1 MASESFVRSVSNICD
16 RGLFAA
22 FGVCFEGV
30 PTDDSVCEGG
40 SGKWGGR
47 RVCVCVF
54 WLLMFSG
61 GEGKKWTCGNPGV
74 VSLQK
79 VASLVRDLS
88 EPCLSQSGI
97 QVLLTIGKML
107 KPEKWRAFFDCDGK
121 VSGFQ
126 KALKLIVLGG
136 IDPSIRAE
144 VWEFLLG
151 CYALSSTSEYRSQLR
166 IARRERYNELLKQC
180 QMMHS
185 SVGTGSLA
193 YVVGSKVMDMRKSYK
208 KEVVKEATDES
219 TEASMDGNEKNEN
232 HGDWSNNDTDTSHVH
247 RRGSSSDSVDLVSGR
262 ESPESTS
269 PFVPASTPHGFP
281 SSGPYVADGFFE
293 FPSLPITDLFGRS
306 SLNKKGLSSPDEEA
320 SMQSELRSEDEGMH
334 SFRIVK
340 NADLVIESHGSS
352 YDNITAN
359 INSEIEVVHPDS
371 VEQLSHSGCTT
382 EIVDGLKISD
392 VPEMPSAKETPP
404 RSGTVT
410 EDRMSEWLWTLHR
423 IVVDVVRTDS
433 HLEFY
438 EDPRNLGRMSDIL
451 AVYAWVDPATGYCQG
466 MSDLVSPFVVLFED
480 NADAFWCFE
489 MLIRRTR
496 ANFQIEGPTGVMDQL
511 QTLWHILQ
519 LTDKEIFSHLSRIG
533 AESLHFAFRML
544 LVLFRRELSFN
555 EALRMWEMMWA
566 ADFSESVAETL
577 ENDCLEPLVVQLPRQ
592 SVAEL
597 GDQKLDDGN
606 GSSTNSEP
614 TSKSDRISKSGP
626 LSKKSLLSRSGLLP
640 KSGPLPKTGPLSDDG
655 MKSES
660 SYNLCGLTRSLW
672 SRNERTHISSVV
684 SSFGK
689 GDDPLPVFCVAAI
702 LIMNRHKIMKET
714 RSIDDMIKIFNDK
727 LLAIRVR
734 RCIRTAMKL
743 RRKYMYKNQVIKIE
757 SHTQSQSKPLQI
769 QNQTAM
775 EN

>member
-1 MASESFVRSVSNICD
+1 MLC
-16 RGLFAA
+16 
-22 FGVCFEGV
+22 
-30 PTDDSVCEGG
+30 
-40 SGKWGGR
+40 
-47 RVCVCVF
+47 
-54 WLLMFSG
+54 G
-61 GEGKKWTCGNPGV
+61 GEGKKWTCGKAGV

-88 EPCLSQSGI
+88 QPCLSQPGI
-97 QVLLTIGKML
+97 QLLLSIGKML

-121 VSGFQ
+121 VFGFH
-126 KALKLIVLGG
+126 KALKLIILGG

-166 IARRERYNELLKQC
+166 EARRERYNDLLKQC

-208 KEVVKEATDES
+208 KEVVKESTDGS
-219 TEASMDGNEKNEN
+219 TEASVNDNEKTEN
-232 HGDWSNNDTDTSHVH
+232 HGGDSSNNDTDTSHGH
-247 RRGSSSDSVDLVSGR
+247 RRGSSSESVDIVSGR
-262 ESPESTS
+262 ESPEST
-269 PFVPASTPHGFP
+269 PF
-281 SSGPYVADGFFE
+281 VADGVFD
-293 FPSLPITDLFGRS
+293 FPSLAVTDLFGRS
-306 SLNKKGLSSPDEEA
+306 SLDKKGVSTPDEEA
-320 SMQSELRSEDEGMH
+320 SVRSELRSEDEGMH
-334 SFRIVK
+334 SFRIDK
-340 NADLVIESHGSS
+340 NADLVIESS
-352 YDNITAN
+352 YNNNRSASIH
-359 INSEIEVVHPDS
+359 SEIEVVHPES
-371 VEQLSHSGCTT
+371 VEQLSHSGSTV
-382 EIVDGLKISD
+382 EIVDGLRISD
-392 VPEMPSAKETPP
+392 VPEVPSAKETPS
-404 RSGTVT
+404 RGGTVT

-423 IVVDVVRTDS
+423 IVVDVVRTDT

-496 ANFQIEGPTGVMDQL
+496 ANFQMEGPTGVMDQL

-519 LTDKEIFSHLSRIG
+519 LTDKEMFSHISRIG

-544 LVLFRRELSFN
+544 LVLFRRELSFD

-566 ADFSESVAETL
+566 ADFNASVAETL
-577 ENDCLEPLVVQLPRQ
+577 ENDCLEPLVIQLPRQ
-592 SVAEL
+592 SEAEI
-597 GDQKLDDGN
+597 GDPKIDDGHRN
-606 GSSTNSEP
+606 STTSEP
-614 TSKSDRISKSGP
+614 TSRSSDRMSKSGP
-626 LSKKSLLSRSGLLP
+626 LSKSSLLYISSLLP
-640 KSGPLPKTGPLSDDG
+640 RSGPLPKTGPMSDDNDTE
-655 MKSES
+655 MKSASS
-660 SYNLCGLTRSLW
+660 SYNFCGLTRSLW
-672 SRNERTHISSVV
+672 SRNERTHVSSSVV
-684 SSFGK
+684 SSFEK

-702 LIMNRHKIMKET
+702 LIMNRHKIMKEA

-743 RRKYMYKNQVIKIE
+743 RKKYMYKNQVIKIKN
-757 SHTQSQSKPLQI
+757 HTQSQI
-769 QNQTAM
+769 QNQTTTQNQIPEEIQSHD
-775 EN
+775 ENFSQRSSSHGPAH